1 VKKNGRA
8 FFYEKGGSRTDQII
22 REHSWIREN
31 KYMDFRELLKKRR
44 AIREF
49 EERDIELSLVNEII
63 ADSCEA
69 PSGGNRQPWAFIVIT
84 NKDVMKKISDE
95 SKKNILKE
103 IERDPATTLSGYKP
117 ILQDPSFNVF
127 YNAPCL
133 VYIAGKGDVRSA
145 QVDCTLAASYLM
157 LSAADRGLGTCWV
170 DLGSLIRDKI
180 LLKEI
185 GMPEDHTIV
194 ATIILGYPVRI
205 PDKTP
210 REKPHILKIVQ

>member
-1 VKKNGRA
+1 MEEPSFANRGGRYA
-8 FFYEKGGSRTDQII
+8 DQII
-22 REHSWIREN
+22 REHSWIRGN
-31 KYMDFRELLKKRR
+31 KYMEFRELLKKRR

-49 EERDIELSLVNEII
+49 EERDIEPSLVNEIL

-69 PSGGNRQPWAFIVIT
+69 PSGGNNQPWAFIVIT
-84 NKDVMKKISDE
+84 NKDVIKKISDE
-95 SKKNILKE
+95 SKKNILQE
-103 IERDPATTLSGYKP
+103 IDRNPATTLSGYKP

-133 VYIAGKGDVRSA
+133 IYIAGKRDVRSA

-170 DLGSLIRDKI
+170 DLGSVIRDRA
-180 LLKEI
+180 LLKEL
-185 GMPEDHTIV
+185 GLPDDHTIV